1 MLKLA
6 KTELRAMTALRL
18 TRMMMDVV
26 ALQSIAPT
34 EVRAAYESI
43 EAMRDDLSKI
53 LDKADGK
60 TV

>member
-6 KTELRAMTALRL
+6 KMRPMTEQRL
-18 TRMMMDVV
+18 VRMMMDVV
-26 ALQSIAPT
+26 ALQVIPLT

-43 EAMRDDLSKI
+43 EVMRDVLSRI

-60 TV
+60 I